1 MRLSFKTNMHLS
13 FNTTIDQLQTTKFA
27 LPPSKAKILVPKLQ
41 LLQNQ
46 AIYSFS
52 RVFVVILYNRI
63 LLFIC
68 VN

>member
-1 MRLSFKTNMHLS
+1 MRLSFK
-13 FNTTIDQLQTTKFA
+13 TTIDQLQTTKFA
-27 LPPSKAKILVPKLQ
+27 PPPSKAKILVPKLQ

-63 LLFIC
+63 LLFMC
-68 VN
+68 AN